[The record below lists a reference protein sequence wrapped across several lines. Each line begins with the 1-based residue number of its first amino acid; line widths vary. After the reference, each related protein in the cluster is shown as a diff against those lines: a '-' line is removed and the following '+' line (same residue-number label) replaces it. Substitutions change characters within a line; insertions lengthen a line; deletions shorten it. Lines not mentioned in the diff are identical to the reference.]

1 MKEANIDAHAPN
13 KNDPRINKPIKIDMD
28 KNRINICFFLSETD
42 MIRVSVEDVTFIRS
56 VPFAHCESHKTKT
69 KTTIRKIFSI
79 NLSFSTLVRSALF
92 ATLCVSGQGVLLAP
106 HLSAI

>member
-42 MIRVSVEDVTFIRS
+42 KFSDFDGIRFWYKGFIE
-56 VPFAHCESHKTKT
+56 FESFFL
-69 KTTIRKIFSI
+69 RI
-79 NLSFSTLVRSALF
+79 NLE
-92 ATLCVSGQGVLLAP
+92 P
-106 HLSAI
+106 